1 MLRSFIDPT
10 FILVLFVLVRSSDI
24 GIAAIMARD
33 YLRIAFYGL
42 VALLALIWVLLKLLG
57 L

>member
-1 MLRSFIDPT
+1 MLKSLIDAT

-24 GIAAIMARD
+24 VISDIVARD
-33 YLRIAFYGL
+33 YLRIVCYGT
-42 VALLALIWVLLKLLG
+42 VALLSLIWILIKLLG

>member
-1 MLRSFIDPT
+1 MLKSLIDAT
-10 FILVLFVLVRSSDI
+10 FILILFVLVRSSDI
-24 GIAAIMARD
+24 VIGAIVARD

-42 VALLALIWVLLKLLG
+42 VALLSLIWVLIKLLG